1 MTSTTAGRVVCYV
14 DGFNLYF
21 GMKAARLKRF
31 YWLNIQELASRLTKP
46 GQQLI
51 GTKYFTSRISGA
63 LPSNPPNVAQKK
75 NAKLRRQTTFL
86 EALATID
93 GLEIFEGH
101 FLEKDVTCRLCRA
114 TFRQPEEKM
123 TDVNI
128 ATELLTDA
136 FLDRFDTAILIS
148 GDSDLVPP
156 VSMVRKHFPAKKII
170 VAFPP
175 KRFSNRLAQ
184 ASTAHFKIFDKV
196 LRDSQLPNTVT
207 RPDGFVLARPTEWV

>member
-1 MTSTTAGRVVCYV
+1 MLSSTAERVICYV

-31 YWLNIQELASRLTKP
+31 YWLNIREMANRLTLP
-46 GQQLI
+46 FQQLI
-51 GTKYFTSRISGA
+51 ETKYFTSRISGA
-63 LPSNPPNVAQKK
+63 LPSDPPNMARNK

-86 EALATID
+86 EALSTID
-93 GLEIFEGH
+93 ALRVFEGH

-114 TFRQPEEKM
+114 TFKQPEEKM

-136 FLDRFDTAILIS
+136 FLNRFDTAILIS

-156 VSMVRKHFPAKKII
+156 VMMVRKHFPNKKVI

-175 KRFSNRLAQ
+175 KRFSTRLSQEA
-184 ASTAHFKIFDKV
+184 TAHFKIFDKV

-207 RPDGFVLARPTEWV
+207 RPDGFMLSRPAEWV